1 MHIPGQPNWLITQRR
16 WAARSQGRWL
26 PAGLAAILATSLAV
40 SACGGSETSSTS
52 ARILNTQKVERAI
65 ARSALAQRSE
75 HAIVSCPSGVH
86 QKQGITFSCIA
97 TVGQSNT
104 QFVVTQLDGSGDV
117 HYVAR

>member
-1 MHIPGQPNWLITQRR
+1 VTIPGQPDRLTTQRR
-16 WAARSQGRWL
+16 WAARWRGRRV
-26 PAGLAAILATSLAV
+26 PAVVAALLTTSLAV
-40 SACGGSETSSTS
+40 SACGSSRTSPTS

-65 ARSALAQRSE
+65 ARSALSQRRV
-75 HAIVSCPSGVH
+75 HASVSCPSGVY

-97 TVGQSNT
+97 TVGQSRT